1 MGEDRGFSCKVAT
14 TVIPASGTLD
24 RPQPFVISSVIFL
37 LLATSNVAHADSTA
51 ATAQALF
58 EQGRDLLRLGKADE
72 ACPKLAESERLEP
85 ATGTLLALA
94 MCHEAQGK
102 LASAWAEFTEVAAR
116 AAKDGQ
122 TERETHSRAKS
133 TELKARLSTLEVQVG
148 ADVAEYPGLEVR
160 RNGMLLGQGAW
171 NVPVPVDGGEYQLE
185 VRANAHE
192 TWQVTVSVQSE
203 RDVVVQAVPA
213 LLQAAVPA
221 PISAPRLAASTESTP
236 LTTRRTDGQAPARA
250 PETEPVPGSPALKWT
265 GVGLMGV
272 GAASLLVGGYFFW
285 QSYVHK
291 QDGERECTGSACEA
305 VWDAKDDALRYGDWA
320 TGFGIGGA
328 ALLLGGG
335 ALYWWNSETPD
346 APRATLAVGPGRA
359 WFGVTSSF

>member
-1 MGEDRGFSCKVAT
+1 M
-14 TVIPASGTLD
+14 IPACGTLN
-24 RPQPFVISSVIFL
+24 RLQPFALSSVIFL
-37 LLATSNVAHADSTA
+37 RLVTSNVAYADSTA

-58 EQGRDLLRLGKADE
+58 EQGRDLLRSGNADE

-133 TELKARLSTLEVQVG
+133 TELKARLSTLEVQIG
-148 ADVAEYPGLEVR
+148 AEVAAYPGLEVR

-185 VRANAHE
+185 VRANERE
-192 TWQVTVSVQSE
+192 TWLHSVTVQSE
-203 RDVVVQAVPA
+203 RDPVVQVVPSLPKSPASAPSSTPPLASPSKSDSPPAAPRSVGPA
-213 LLQAAVPA
+213 LAS
-221 PISAPRLAASTESTP
+221 ISEA
-236 LTTRRTDGQAPARA
+236 
-250 PETEPVPGSPALKWT
+250 EPVPAASALKWT
-265 GVGLMGV
+265 GVGLMGA

-285 QSYVHK
+285 QSYERK
-291 QDGERECTGSACEA
+291 RDGDRECTGKACDDVQTAQE
-305 VWDAKDDALRYGDWA
+305 DAWKYGNWA

-335 ALYWWNSETPD
+335 ALYWWNSETPASPIRARVAV
-346 APRATLAVGPGRA
+346 APGEA
-359 WFGVTSSF
+359 WLGMTGSF